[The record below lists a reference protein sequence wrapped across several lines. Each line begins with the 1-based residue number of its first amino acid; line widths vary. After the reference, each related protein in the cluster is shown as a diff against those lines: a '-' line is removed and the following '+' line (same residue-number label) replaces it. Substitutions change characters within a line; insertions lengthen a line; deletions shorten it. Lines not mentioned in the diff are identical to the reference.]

1 MKRARWFLGIG
12 GGLAALVFA
21 LPWLVS
27 AEQFRPAIEGRL
39 RAAAGRPVTFGALS
53 LRVIPLSLRAA
64 GLEIQGLA
72 KVDVLDVHVR
82 FLPLLRGDIEIS
94 SLVLTRPVVTYTPAA
109 KGSAGGEAPKL
120 ESLRIVDGRLKTGGT
135 EYANIDAEIR
145 MDGPGVA
152 GTLSWENGTLPVQL
166 EFAGARAGEVWD
178 VAKLDAKMGKVTA
191 GFVGKVDMGASTV
204 DGALKIAPS
213 PLAGL
218 PVKTAYKPSGTVTAD
233 VKVRGPFKEPV
244 LTGAVQIANL
254 EVTGGQLSQ
263 TLKATAL
270 ELELTPGQ
278 IVAKPFSLQV
288 GPTLVQAAFALKD
301 YKTIDAT
308 VSTKDAAI
316 RDLLAMAQVSDVKG
330 TGVTT
335 LSVRATG
342 PLAKPVLEGSGSV
355 AGADLQVAGLVPPL
369 KIYSALIHFAE
380 DSAALEEAVFHLG
393 KSNFRGAVKFQNFA
407 NPRIAISLQADQL
420 SNVEMAGWVAAGK
433 GGGEGKP
440 MVITGDL
447 AAGKVL
453 LNDLVLE
460 NVKTG
465 VVLRDQV
472 LTLEPLSAGVY
483 GGKLTGAATVNLK
496 TQPAVI
502 GLKAHL
508 DKIESEQL
516 LAATTALRKVV
527 SGPVTAEA
535 QLQFAPKPGE
545 EFARTMD
552 GTVQFQLAQG
562 KLIPVNLLGEMG
574 TLAKFLKP
582 LNGAGGTSVLGMKG
596 AFTVAK
602 GVVTTEDLRVELD
615 RAAALFTGGF
625 SLVDQTLNLRML
637 TTLNKQL
644 SEEVGGTKIGG
655 FLSAAVAGPKGEL
668 MMPSLVKGT
677 FSKPVFTPDA
687 VAVGKMKLGSPAG
700 LQEGM
705 KGIMDL
711 FKGKKAAPKP

>member
-1 MKRARWFLGIG
+1 MKRARLLLGLA
-12 GGLAALVFA
+12 GGLAALIFA

-39 RAAAGRPVTFGALS
+39 REALGRPVTFGALS
-53 LRVIPLSLRAA
+53 LHVIPLSLRAS

-82 FLPLLRGDIEIS
+82 FLPLLQGNIEVA
-94 SLVLTRPVVTYTPAA
+94 SLVLTRPVVTYTAT
-109 KGSAGGEAPKL
+109 AGGKSGGETPKL
-120 ESLRIVDGRLKTGGT
+120 ESLRIVDGRLITGGT

-166 EFAGARAGEVWD
+166 EFAAARAGDLWD

-191 GFVGKVDMGASTV
+191 GFTGKIDAGASTV
-204 DGALKIAPS
+204 DGVLKIAPS

-233 VKVRGPFKEPV
+233 VKIRGPFKEPV
-244 LTGAVQIANL
+244 LTGGVQIANL
-254 EVTGGQLSQ
+254 EVMGGQLSQ

-270 ELELTPGQ
+270 HLDLTPGQ
-278 IVAKPFSLQV
+278 IAAKPFSLQV
-288 GPTLVQAAFALKD
+288 GPTLVQAAFTLKD

-316 RDLLAMAQVSDVKG
+316 RDLLAMAQVSDVTG
-330 TGVTT
+330 TGVTS

-342 PLAKPVLEGSGSV
+342 PVAKPVLEGSGSV
-355 AGADLQVAGLVPPL
+355 AGADLKLAALTPNL
-369 KIYSALIHFAE
+369 KIDSALIHFAE
-380 DSAALEEAVFHLG
+380 DSASLEEAVFHLG
-393 KSNFRGAVKFQNFA
+393 KSNFRGAVKFHNFA
-407 NPRIAISLQADQL
+407 HPQIAISLQADQL
-420 SNVEMAGWVAAGK
+420 SNVEMAGLVPAGK
-433 GGGEGKP
+433 SGGEGKP
-440 MVITGDL
+440 LVITGDL

-465 VVLRDQV
+465 LVLRDKV
-472 LTLEPLSAGVY
+472 LTLEPLSAVVY
-483 GGKLTGAATVNLK
+483 GGKMTGAATVNLK
-496 TQPAVI
+496 AQPPVI
-502 GLKAHL
+502 ALKTHL

-527 SGPVTAEA
+527 SGPVTADA
-535 QLQFAPKPGE
+535 QLQIAPKPGE
-545 EFARTMD
+545 DFARTMD
-552 GTVQFQLAQG
+552 GTIQFQLAQG

-574 TLAKFLKP
+574 ALAKFLKP
-582 LNGAGGTSVLGMKG
+582 LNAVSGTSVLGMKG
-596 AFTVAK
+596 GFTVAK
-602 GVVTTEDLRVELD
+602 GVVATEDLRVELD
-615 RAAALFTGGF
+615 RAAAVFTGGF

-677 FSKPVFTPDA
+677 FAKPVFTPDA
-687 VAVGKMKLGSPAG
+687 VAVGKMKLGSPAN
-700 LQEGM
+700 LQEGV
-705 KGIMDL
+705 KGVLDL
-711 FKGKKAAPKP
+711 FKGKKTEAKP